1 MFFQHGSFHIA
12 PYQKEEGEGE
22 GIEDASARSFGGKR
36 LFFVPLTP
44 LSLFFSIFVDILLNK
59 VYLITR
65 ICLYS
70 TKYLLSK

>member
-12 PYQKEEGEGE
+12 PYKKEEGEGG

-44 LSLFFSIFVDILLNK
+44 LSLFFSIFVDIPLNK

>member
-44 LSLFFSIFVDILLNK
+44 LSLFFSIFVDIPQNK

-65 ICLYS
+65 ICLYP